1 MWVSGDIKAKTNNR
15 FIPNI
20 PTYEAFT
27 VPHRDEVNGIV
38 YSTKPLIY
46 MGNVIDK
53 FWIRFQNGKAIEYKA
68 EIGNEFLE
76 KMITIHPN
84 ADFLGEVALVPHSS
98 PISQSGLLWYNT
110 LYDENASCHLALG
123 KAYPSTLAGVENLSE
138 EEKMAKGLN
147 QSLSHNDFMIG
158 SACINIIGKTEDGK
172 EIQIFKDGEW
182 AIK

>member
-1 MWVSGDIKAKTNNR
+1 
-15 FIPNI
+15 
-20 PTYEAFT
+20 
-27 VPHRDEVNGIV
+27 
-38 YSTKPLIY
+38 